1 MKINDTRIVA
11 SRLIINAV
19 NFRKYH
25 HNKIILII
33 IIPIKR

>member
-19 NFRKYH
+19 NFR
-25 HNKIILII
+25 NKIILII